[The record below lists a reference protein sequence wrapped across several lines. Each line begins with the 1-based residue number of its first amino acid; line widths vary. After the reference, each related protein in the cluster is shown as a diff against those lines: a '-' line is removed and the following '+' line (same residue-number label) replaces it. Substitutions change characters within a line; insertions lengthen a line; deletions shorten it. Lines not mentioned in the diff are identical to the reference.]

1 MITIRKSN
9 ARGRADHGWLLAQH
23 SFSFANYFD
32 RAYMGFRTLRVL
44 NEDRIAPGA
53 GFPLHP
59 HRDMEILTYVIEGGL
74 EHRDS
79 MGNGEV
85 LKAGEFQLM
94 SAGSGITHSEFNASK
109 SEGLHLFQIWI
120 KPAQQSLTPGYQQRG
135 FDGRHNSLRCVVAPV
150 GTGDFLTIHQ
160 DVMVYSAT
168 LDAGVRL
175 QHPLAAE
182 RHAWIQ
188 IVHGQVR
195 VNKIELSASDGASIS
210 DETSLSIAADSDAEV
225 LLFDLA

>member
-1 MITIRKSN
+1 MITLRK
-9 ARGRADHGWLLAQH
+9 AGERGRADHGWLLAQH

-32 RAYMGFRTLRVL
+32 PEHMGFRTLRVL
-44 NEDRIAPGA
+44 NEDRIKAGA

-74 EHRDS
+74 KHQDS

-85 LKAGEFQLM
+85 LQAGEFQLM

-109 SEGLHLFQIWI
+109 SEALHLFQIWI
-120 KPAQQSLTPGYQQRG
+120 KPAEQSLLPGYQQRG
-135 FDGRHNSLRCVVAPV
+135 FDGRQNSLRRVVAPD
-150 GTGDFLTIHQ
+150 GADDSLTIHQ
-160 DVMVYSAT
+160 DVSVYSAI
-168 LDAGVRL
+168 LDRGVSL
-175 QHPLAAE
+175 LHELSTG

-188 IVHGQVR
+188 IVRGQVQ
-195 VNKIELSASDGASIS
+195 VNQIQLGAGDGASIS
-210 DETSLSIAADSDAEV
+210 DETALSIAAISDAEV

>member
-1 MITIRKSN
+1 MITVRKSDD
-9 ARGRADHGWLLAQH
+9 RGRADHGWLLAQH

-32 RAYMGFRTLRVL
+32 RAHMGFRTLRVL

-59 HRDMEILTYVIEGGL
+59 HRDMEILTYVIDGGL

-85 LKAGEFQLM
+85 LQAGEFQLM

-109 SEGLHLFQIWI
+109 SEALHLFQIWI
-120 KPAQQSLTPGYQQRG
+120 KPSLQSLTPGYQQRG
-135 FDGRHNSLRCVVAPV
+135 FDGRHNVLRCVVAPE
-150 GTGDFLTIHQ
+150 GAGDSLAIHQ
-160 DVMVYSAT
+160 NVAVYSAV
-168 LDAGVRL
+168 LDSGIRL
-175 QHPLAAE
+175 QHELASG

-188 IVHGQVR
+188 IVRGQVLINQ
-195 VNKIELSASDGASIS
+195 VELSAGDGASIS
-210 DETSLSIAADSDAEV
+210 DEAAVSITAETDAEV
-225 LLFDLA
+225 LLFDLV